1 MSIRNKI
8 FQYCISQQSFKN
20 TQQRSVDVNMTKNKF
35 REAAKRAVL
44 LAYIKSAVHKRK
56 QLSKW
61 PGKAVYSAVSSRA
74 RRSFRENSF
83 SSKNLEKLKK
93 ESFVA
98 ISSIVFYPCF

>member
-44 LAYIKSAVHKRK
+44 LAYIKSAVHERK

-83 SSKNLEKLKK
+83 SSKNLEK
-93 ESFVA
+93 S
-98 ISSIVFYPCF
+98 